1 MLIFAIVVTIGPNHN
16 NFFLPNLSAKYPAG
30 VFTHNLAAAN
40 ALRIEPICAPDRCNS
55 VLAKDGMVGAK
66 IPCPIA
72 HANERPQMERI
83 SLLSLRKSEAEAEA
97 ETEVVED
104 EDPAEGTIFDDPDV
118 AVVGGG
124 GRGDGVGIFGDFF
137 FVFRPPVFLS
147 SSSAVEEENKAFST
161 TPVQSNSS
169 SLFVFVFFADD
180 TTALRNILLL
190 DVNDTNAR
198 FVLHLV
204 SNLVS
209 LSKTLLLPQP
219 KTLSLSFSLRE
230 ECLSSLRANIVRV
243 LKEPRQHTR
252 ERERDFDDVSCYR
265 GSSWGKTVQKAKK
278 ESNDEKG
285 TQQYQTER
293 EIERENTHTREFI
306 LLVFEIFVVHMSFTR
321 HTLLDG
327 RPFRE
332 RTERK
337 GRNAYCC
344 SIYIYTYTH
353 TEREK
358 ERLKRERE
366 RESVK
371 EDGPPADNRERVV
384 CC

>member
-55 VLAKDGMVGAK
+55 VLANDGMVGAK

-161 TPVQSNSS
+161 TPVQNNSS
-169 SLFVFVFFADD
+169 SRFVFVFAED

-190 DVNDTNAR
+190 DVNDTNTKR
-198 FVLHLV
+198 FVLLHLV
-204 SNLVS
+204 SLISS
-209 LSKTLLLPQP
+209 LSRKLFFCRQ
-219 KTLSLSFSLRE
+219 KLSLSFSARVSVCLCAQI
-230 ECLSSLRANIVRV
+230 EC
-243 LKEPRQHTR
+243 
-252 ERERDFDDVSCYR
+252 
-265 GSSWGKTVQKAKK
+265 
-278 ESNDEKG
+278 
-285 TQQYQTER
+285 
-293 EIERENTHTREFI
+293 
-306 LLVFEIFVVHMSFTR
+306 
-321 HTLLDG
+321 
-327 RPFRE
+327 
-332 RTERK
+332 
-337 GRNAYCC
+337 
-344 SIYIYTYTH
+344 
-353 TEREK
+353 
-358 ERLKRERE
+358 
-366 RESVK
+366 
-371 EDGPPADNRERVV
+371 V
-384 CC
+384 C